1 MGVASRLSW
10 EMKSITRSNEIS
22 DLFDRFGRQVR
33 PAGSASRL
41 SRQVGPA
48 GSAGLLCW
56 ASMLETITIVIE
68 MNSITSFAGV
78 EIIIIARKTGVMEAI
93 TIVIV
98 MKNITFKRKHFSMQH
113 SVHYSDHD
121 VLSLFIEK

>member
-1 MGVASRLSW
+1 MLGHYAGPLCCAAMLYGEIKIIARKMGV
-10 EMKSITRSNEIS
+10 M
-22 DLFDRFGRQVR
+22 
-33 PAGSASRL
+33 
-41 SRQVGPA
+41 
-48 GSAGLLCW
+48 
-56 ASMLETITIVIE
+56 ETITIVIE

-113 SVHYSDHD
+113 SVHYSDH

>member
-1 MGVASRLSW
+1 M
-10 EMKSITRSNEIS
+10 RSATC
-22 DLFDRFGRQVR
+22 LTGLAGRFGRQVR